1 MYMCVL
7 YQGHARANKGQNAKI
22 RNDFGKYVVLFVWK
36 SLSCVYIGTEGPN
49 MIYYYYYLYNFRQST

>member
-1 MYMCVL
+1 MCVL

-36 SLSCVYIGTEGPN
+36 SLSCVNIGTEGPD
-49 MIYYYYYLYNFRQST
+49 MISFYYYYLYNFRQST